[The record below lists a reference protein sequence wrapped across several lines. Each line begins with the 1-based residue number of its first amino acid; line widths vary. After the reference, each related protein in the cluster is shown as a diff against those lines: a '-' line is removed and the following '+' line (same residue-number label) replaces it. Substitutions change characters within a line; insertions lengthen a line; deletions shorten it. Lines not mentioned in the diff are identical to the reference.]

1 MPSDKDR
8 LSVTLPKNVKRS
20 LRALA
25 SERQLS
31 QSSLVAQS
39 IQDFIDRAYNQ
50 VPEPE
55 EDLTITIKLESVE
68 QKRQLQHLARKNR
81 RTPEEMLEHIIC
93 TIFDHYP
100 ELYQTGEI
108 EYRSFIDLLN
118 LYLGSGELGQ
128 LLRRFVEYL
137 DENNRLSETDCLR
150 IAALLGWEPEQ
161 FIDIRDRCTR
171 PNGDNEVDCA
181 DRSLT

>member
-1 MPSDKDR
+1 M
-8 LSVTLPKNVKRS
+8 SVTLPKNVKRS

-50 VPEPE
+50 VPESEPE
-55 EDLTITIKLESVE
+55 EDLTVTVKLESIE

-81 RTPEEMLEHIIC
+81 RTPEEMLSHIVC

-100 ELYQTGEI
+100 ELYQTGEM

-118 LYLGSGELGQ
+118 LYLASGELGQ

-137 DENNRLSETDCLR
+137 DQNNRLCDADCLR
-150 IAALLGWEPEQ
+150 IAALLGWEPQQ
-161 FIDIRDRCTR
+161 FIDIRNRCAR
-171 PNGDNEVDCA
+171 RNDDNDLDSP
-181 DRSLT
+181 DRSLA